1 MSLAVTFVLWLN
13 TAEHLAA
20 IWMIMITTERLP
32 FDQSWAEYLMP
43 EFDKDYMQSLK
54 AFLRAEKDKG
64 KVIYPHSSLWFNALN
79 STPLD
84 QVRVVILG
92 QDPYPTPGHAH
103 GLCFSVLPEVS
114 PLPKS
119 LVNIFQELHDDL
131 GITRPN
137 GNLQGWAKQGVLLL
151 NSVLTV
157 ERGLPNSHQGRGWE
171 QFTDKVVAVV
181 NALERPVVFV
191 LWGAYAQKK
200 GAVIDAA
207 HHLVI
212 RAPHPSPLSAYRG
225 FFGSRPF
232 STINNFLKQQ
242 GQPEINWAL

>member
-1 MSLAVTFVLWLN
+1 
-13 TAEHLAA
+13 
-20 IWMIMITTERLP
+20 MITTDQLP
-32 FDQSWAEYLMP
+32 FDKSWADTLLP
-43 EFDKDYMQSLK
+43 EFDKDYMKSLK
-54 AFLRAEKDKG
+54 AFLRQEKDKG
-64 KVIYPHSSLWFNALN
+64 KVIFPRSSQWFNALN

-84 QVRVVILG
+84 KVKVVILG

-103 GLCFSVLPEVS
+103 GLCFSVMPEVR
-114 PLPKS
+114 PIPRS
-119 LVNIFQELHDDL
+119 LINIFQELDDDL
-131 GITRPN
+131 CIKNSN
-137 GNLQGWAKQGVLLL
+137 GNLQHWADQGVLLL

-157 ERGLPNSHQGRGWE
+157 ERGQPNSHQGKGWE
-171 QFTDKVVAVV
+171 IFTDKVISVV

-200 GAVIDAA
+200 GAVIDAS

-232 STINNFLKQQ
+232 SKINSFLSEQ
-242 GQPEINWAL
+242 GQSEIDWSV